1 MMFDH
6 FLLTRFSA
14 VLVPGGPPADE
25 DWLWYRLGFFVD
37 AALASVAGQRDAA
50 PFRWLVLFDDRC
62 PDEFR
67 SAVEELAADRTF
79 TPLWTHKTYRPGL
92 FARVVA
98 ERSEAPYLITTR
110 MDSDDAIATDFTA
123 ALQAQFAHQE
133 RLFVNFTR
141 GVQLDRSGAVY
152 RRDDLSGPFL
162 SLIERRGPG
171 DPLTVYAA
179 AAHTRA
185 RALAPVLEV
194 HAPPMWAQVVH
205 GSNLVNIVNG
215 PRISPRVVNER
226 FTLDLAYR
234 REVPLP
240 RLAREKAVHRARLV
254 ALGLRHPSEPIKY
267 AEGRLAY
274 LGGTH
279 VTPRGD
285 GRTLMDRLKG
295 LPIRR
300 SGGATRPRGG

>member
-6 FLLTRFSA
+6 VLLPRFSA

-37 AALASVAGQRDAA
+37 AALPSVAGQRGAA
-50 PFRWLVLFDDRC
+50 PFEWLVLFDDRC
-62 PDEFR
+62 PDDFR
-67 SAVEELAADRTF
+67 AAVEDLAAGGTF
-79 TPLWTHKTYRPGL
+79 TPLWTHAPYGSGL
-92 FARVVA
+92 FARAVG
-98 ERSEAPYLITTR
+98 ERADAPFLITSR
-110 MDSDDAIATDFTA
+110 MDSDDALACDFMA
-123 ALQAQFAHQE
+123 AVQARFAHQE

-141 GVQLDRSGAVY
+141 GVQIDRSGAVY
-152 RRDDLSGPFL
+152 RRDDVSGPFL
-162 SLIERRGPG
+162 SLIERRGHG

-194 HAPPMWAQVVH
+194 KAPPMWAQVVH

-234 REVPLP
+234 SQVPP
-240 RLAREKAVHRARLV
+240 RRLLAEKLAHRARLV
-254 ALGLRHPSEPIKY
+254 GLGLRHPGEPIKY
-267 AEGRLAY
+267 AEGRLAR
-274 LGGTH
+274 LRGTH
-279 VTPRGD
+279 VTPQGD
-285 GRTLMDRLKG
+285 GRTLMDRLKA
-295 LPIRR
+295 LPVRR
-300 SGGATRPRGG
+300 SGGATPPRAG